1 VAEPFLGEIRMFGFS
16 FAPQGWALCNGQ
28 LLPISQNTALF
39 SLLGT
44 AYGDDVFLGRVMQGF
59 TMGAVKGITGRIRLA
74 GRLATAALA
83 PCTRW
88 GHRLQTIQNARRGC
102 TIDTMTRYRTP
113 RAHCDW
119 LSERTDHPLLT
130 HEEDMM
136 TQPRTA
142 RTHVGTWI
150 VIAIVLVAA
159 LIGTLWVPF
168 YNHTTPALGGF
179 PYFYWYQLLWVP
191 IVAILSAIAYLLSRR
206 TERSNTAARAP
217 ADAQSPG
224 KGPGEAS

>member
-1 VAEPFLGEIRMFGFS
+1 
-16 FAPQGWALCNGQ
+16 
-28 LLPISQNTALF
+28 
-39 SLLGT
+39 
-44 AYGDDVFLGRVMQGF
+44 
-59 TMGAVKGITGRIRLA
+59 
-74 GRLATAALA
+74 
-83 PCTRW
+83 
-88 GHRLQTIQNARRGC
+88 
-102 TIDTMTRYRTP
+102 
-113 RAHCDW
+113 
-119 LSERTDHPLLT
+119 
-130 HEEDMM
+130 M

-142 RTHVGTWI
+142 RTHAGTWI